1 MKVRDIMTRRVDCCT
16 PETDL
21 GTVACLMWRRDC
33 GAVPVIEPRTKQ
45 VVGMVTDRDICIGL
59 GTSGKRPDER
69 RVKEI
74 IGERA
79 YTVGADTDVREAM
92 LTMQRHQVRRLPVTN
107 RQGELEGMLSLN
119 DLILHAENGG
129 PTESHVAIPDLMRTV
144 RTICEHRA
152 TALVPDDLP
161 RAEVEVC

>member
-1 MKVRDIMTRRVDCCT
+1 MKVRDIMTRRVDSCA

-21 GTVACLMWRRDC
+21 GTAACIMWRRDC
-33 GAVPVIEPRTKQ
+33 GAIPVVDPATRQ
-45 VVGMVTDRDICIGL
+45 VVGMITDRDICIGL
-59 GTSGKRPDER
+59 ATSGKRPAER
-69 RVKEI
+69 RVSEI
-74 IGERA
+74 MGERA
-79 YTVGADTDVREAM
+79 FTVGADTDVREAM

-129 PTESHVAIPDLMRTV
+129 PTETHVAIPDLMRTV
-144 RTICEHRA
+144 RTISEHRA
-152 TALVPDDLP
+152 TALVPGDLP